1 MSFTERDDQ
10 GATPKEQ
17 EPGSPE
23 NPLEITDPRALRALA
38 HPARIAIM
46 QHLALEGPATAT
58 ECAGIAG
65 MSPSACSYHLRA
77 LAKYGFVE
85 EVPSAG
91 LDRRHRPWRARV
103 IAMSVGQD
111 PDRPE
116 AARAAGRLLV
126 ESLLARAEEMR
137 ADYLD
142 REAEYPGDWQR
153 AAGTSQDVLH
163 VTPAEL
169 TEIRE
174 RIGKILAGY
183 RRLRVQDQ
191 PAGARRVHAIVDFLP
206 WFKPDD
212 AAEQGGGSA

>member
-1 MSFTERDDQ
+1 MTKARLQRSKSQAARRTRSR
-10 GATPKEQ
+10 
-17 EPGSPE
+17 SP
-23 NPLEITDPRALRALA
+23 I
-38 HPARIAIM
+38 PARSGRWHIRRASRSCSTWRSRVR
-46 QHLALEGPATAT
+46 PRP
-58 ECAGIAG
+58 
-65 MSPSACSYHLRA
+65 PSARA
-77 LAKYGFVE
+77 SRAC
-85 EVPSAG
+85 
-91 LDRRHRPWRARV
+91 RARV

-126 ESLLARAEEMR
+126 ESLLARAEEMH

-212 AAEQGGGSA
+212 AAEQGGGAA